1 MIDCI
6 FSVCC
11 KSERR
16 KTLSRRSLE
25 SFFEHTDLAKV
36 RTYAVFDGGENF
48 SSEFP
53 FDYVLSH
60 KESVGVAL
68 SLNSA
73 LDLVRAKNRYYV
85 LESRHARHS
94 APTEYISYHQ
104 DDLLYSP
111 GWLDKCVQAFS
122 KYPEAVFVSG
132 WKNDHM
138 DHPEFRRDGEYHL
151 KHTLSGQ
158 HLMARREY
166 WFSLEPMTM
175 LYGWNAGSNFY
186 EPHRGGIENPGTE
199 RGNPGPDG
207 MCSRFD
213 WYLMID
219 NPRSPVMTHRPNV
232 ALDVITNI
240 GKEESTW
247 LAGVQPR

>member
-6 FSVCC
+6 FSICC
-11 KSERR
+11 RNERR
-16 KTLSRRSLE
+16 KALSRRSLQ
-25 SFFEHTDLAKV
+25 SFFDNTDPAKV

-48 SSEFP
+48 AAEFP
-53 FDYVLSH
+53 FDYTLHH

-68 SLNSA
+68 SLTSA
-73 LDLVRAKNRYYV
+73 IDLIRAKSRYYV
-85 LESRHARHS
+85 TESRNPRHS
-94 APTEYISYHQ
+94 APTEFISYHQ

-111 GWLDKCVQAFS
+111 AWLPKCVEAFALH
-122 KYPEAVFVSG
+122 PEAVFVSG
-132 WKNDHM
+132 WKNDHL
-138 DHPEFRRDGEYHL
+138 DHPEIRREGDLLL

-158 HLMARREY
+158 HLMARRDY
-166 WFSLEPMTM
+166 WFSIEPPTM

-186 EPHRGGIENPGTE
+186 EPHRGGLENPQGE

-219 NPRSPVMTHRPNV
+219 NPRSPVLTHRPNI
-232 ALDVITNI
+232 ALDVMTNI
-240 GKEESTW
+240 GKEASTW
-247 LAGVQPR
+247 LAEGNG